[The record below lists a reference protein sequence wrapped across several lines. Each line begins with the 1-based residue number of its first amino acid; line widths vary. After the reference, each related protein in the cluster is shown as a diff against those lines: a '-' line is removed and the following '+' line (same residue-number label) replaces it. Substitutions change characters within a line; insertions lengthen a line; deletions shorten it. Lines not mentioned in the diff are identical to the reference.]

1 MPIRAVAFDVDGTL
15 YPNAAMYLRSLP
27 FALRRI
33 RLILAFAAVRR
44 EIRTRRPIDDL
55 RATEAAM
62 LAERLRITPEQA
74 HERIDREIYGSWE
87 RVLDRVSPY
96 PHVEKCIRSLKQS
109 GLQVAATSD
118 FPVERKLQRLGL
130 DHLFEC
136 RLWTEESGYLKPHPE
151 SFLMIAGCLGVSPD
165 EILYVGNSYAYDIVG
180 AKRAGMMAAHRVR
193 KPVPDTIADFS
204 FSDYRDLFRWV
215 NKQRL
220 A

>member
-1 MPIRAVAFDVDGTL
+1 MSIRAVAFDVDGTL

-55 RATEAAM
+55 PATEAAM
-62 LAERLRITPEQA
+62 LAERLRITPEKA
-74 HERIDREIYGSWE
+74 RKRIDREIYGSWE
-87 RVLDRVSPY
+87 RVLDRVAPY
-96 PHVEKCIRSLKQS
+96 PHVEECIQSLKQS
-109 GLQVAATSD
+109 GLEVAATSD
-118 FPVERKLQRLGL
+118 FPVERKLKRLGL

-151 SFLMIAGCLGVSPD
+151 SFLMIADCLGVPPG
-165 EILYVGNSYAYDIVG
+165 EMLYVGNSYEYDMIG

-193 KPVPDTIADFS
+193 RPVPGTIADYS
-204 FSDYRDLFRWV
+204 FSDYRDLCRWV
-215 NKQRL
+215 DKIRL